1 MEHHFNVEIAKD
13 YGIEEAILLNNFHF
27 WIAKNMANG
36 MHYHDGLCWFYN
48 SKKAF
53 VELFPYM
60 NETKIFRAIKKL
72 EERGLVVKGNYNT
85 NKWDKTNWYAFTK
98 KGIKYM
104 RSKGCLFPSFQ
115 NDTLDSV
122 KMNNGALQSE
132 QSYNT
137 YNKPDNN
144 IKEKDS
150 KEKEKLQEFVD
161 KIYGMYPSKCTV
173 RNVSTGKCRK
183 DKERI
188 IKLMNNYSME
198 EIEMVVKHEVDS
210 KLGKHPLKNFSTFL
224 NNFPDPKEISETL
237 YYPKSIED
245 VKDDDIKPTFTLF
258 LDWLDDA
265 AKKIL
270 ETNRKGF
277 PVNEKQYQRLIDVA
291 IGGKRTLAYVTL
303 VLNRDGYGV
312 YEDERGFMLTYL
324 NYIKANGLYKG

>member
-1 MEHHFNVEIAKD
+1 MGNYITDKRLSLKAK
-13 YGIEEAILLNNFHF
+13 GILLLVDNVFS
-27 WIAKNMANG
+27 KNDITTEEICNYTKENKDEIIEVLLEISSLGYCALNHSEDIFNG
-36 MHYHDGLCWFYN
+36 TTYTVTLCALEN
-48 SKKAF
+48 DKKDNTPI
-53 VELFPYM
+53 VESNTLF
-60 NETKIFRAIKKL
+60 I
-72 EERGLVVKGNYNT
+72 
-85 NKWDKTNWYAFTK
+85 
-98 KGIKYM
+98 
-104 RSKGCLFPSFQ
+104 
-115 NDTLDSV
+115 
-122 KMNNGALQSE
+122 
-132 QSYNT
+132 
-137 YNKPDNN
+137 
-144 IKEKDS
+144 
-150 KEKEKLQEFVD
+150 D
-161 KIYGMYPSKCTV
+161 KIYKLYPSKCPK
-173 RNVSTGKCRK
+173 RGISTGKTLK
-183 DKERI
+183 DKKRI
-188 IKLMNNYSME
+188 ATLLKTYSME

-312 YEDERGFMLTYL
+312 YEDERGFMWTYL

>member
-1 MEHHFNVEIAKD
+1 MAKVYNELSNYQNVPRELVFDNTLSDRARFVYIFMACKPDGWKFFLEPMAKEIGYSKD
-13 YGIEEAILLNNFHF
+13 TLRKYINELVDNGWLLRGEQINENGQFGAVDYTIKATKFSDTEKFRHG
-27 WIAKNMANG
+27 KNPTQ
-36 MHYHDGLCWFYN
+36 YN
-48 SKKAF
+48 KD
-53 VELFPYM
+53 
-60 NETKIFRAIKKL
+60 IIKK
-72 EERGLVVKGNYNT
+72 R
-85 NKWDKTNWYAFTK
+85 
-98 KGIKYM
+98 
-104 RSKGCLFPSFQ
+104 
-115 NDTLDSV
+115 
-122 KMNNGALQSE
+122 
-132 QSYNT
+132 
-137 YNKPDNN
+137 DNN

-150 KEKEKLQEFVD
+150 IEKEKLQEFVD

-188 IKLMNNYSME
+188 IKLMKTYSME

-224 NNFPDPKEISETL
+224 NNFPDPKEISEVL

-277 PVNEKQYQRLIDVA
+277 PLNEKQYKRLIDVA

-312 YEDERGFMLTYL
+312 YADERGFMWTYL

>member
-1 MEHHFNVEIAKD
+1 MEEQKRLSKGIWIPIEIWKD
-13 YGIEEAILLNNFHF
+13 KNLTWNEKILFLEIDSYTSNDKDCFFSNEYISKLLGISETN
-27 WIAKNMANG
+27 ANKT
-36 MHYHDGLCWFYN
+36 L
-48 SKKAF
+48 SS
-53 VELFPYM
+53 L
-60 NETKIFRAIKKL
+60 IKK
-72 EERGLVVKGNYNT
+72 GYVVKTRFDGRHRYVKTALSYSTTLPCQKEQPSRAHDNNIYNNNT
-85 NKWDKTNWYAFTK
+85 NKTN
-98 KGIKYM
+98 
-104 RSKGCLFPSFQ
+104 
-115 NDTLDSV
+115 N
-122 KMNNGALQSE
+122 
-132 QSYNT
+132 
-137 YNKPDNN
+137 
-144 IKEKDS
+144 KEKDS

-312 YEDERGFMLTYL
+312 YADERGFMWTYL